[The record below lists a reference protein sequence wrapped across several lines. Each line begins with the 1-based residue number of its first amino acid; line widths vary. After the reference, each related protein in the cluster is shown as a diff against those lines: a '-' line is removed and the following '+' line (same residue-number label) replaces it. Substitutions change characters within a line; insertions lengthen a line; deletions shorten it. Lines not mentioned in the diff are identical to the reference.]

1 MTDCHTAP
9 SNPRSRKTFRAAPRM
24 RSSTAPASPFGGRP
38 KRTAVAR
45 RHGPKDELAQSLL
58 IRAQIHGKALQQQST
73 DPVDVQ
79 GRKHEIPIDGC
90 HQWLGAKVE
99 IWDETSGTNDGEDPE
114 PENVTYHKGEE
125 IQHIRCVYQKI
136 NLERHGLSPCRLV
149 GPVQPSPR
157 QQKQWS
163 ALGQKRTDQE
173 IVQAR
178 TPVALGSIK
187 KHPVI
192 FCVGLMFFL
201 IMLSGGIEEYS
212 RACKKEWGS

>member
-1 MTDCHTAP
+1 
-9 SNPRSRKTFRAAPRM
+9 M

-99 IWDETSGTNDGEDPE
+99 IWDETSGSNDGEYPE

-125 IQHIRCVYQKI
+125 IQHIGCVYQKI
-136 NLERHGLSPCRLV
+136 NLERHCLSPLPLIV
-149 GPVQPSPR
+149 AALAQNPR
-157 QQKQWS
+157 RGGAAAL
-163 ALGQKRTDQE
+163 ALGAAA
-173 IVQAR
+173 VQIGTAYLFTPEAKDLGGLPQDPLRAR
-178 TPVALGSIK
+178 HAHGDHQPVHRLAGAGHRQS
-187 KHPVI
+187 PD
-192 FCVGLMFFL
+192 G
-201 IMLSGGIEEYS
+201 
-212 RACKKEWGS
+212 